1 MTLKMQDLIDACKAA
16 SLGDEPIMDEV
27 EVQIQGP
34 FAFDAHGVQ
43 DCELVVLDSTR
54 KCITIGMRHK

>member
-16 SLGDEPIMDEV
+16 SYGYEPIMDEI

-34 FAFDAHGVQ
+34 FAFDTHGGQ
-43 DCELVVLDSTR
+43 DCELVVLDATR
-54 KCITIGMRHK
+54 KCVLIGMRRK